1 MVKISEIDLKLWD
14 KSQVKFAPYPDVN
27 ILVGVNGSGKT
38 TLLSEITNNILKN
51 KKEEN
56 SWIYIPSV
64 DNLEMR
70 DKRKRQTALS
80 QDLDA
85 YIYDMKTG
93 PSLMFYRMS
102 MLDASPALQ
111 SRVKERINH
120 FCHIV
125 NTLFQTTGKHIEIEG
140 NKFIIDSDGK
150 SLSTNDLSSGEKQIL
165 LILLRVFLL
174 NEKESVVL
182 IDEPENSLDISWQYR
197 LIDMLVSLNPN
208 AQFFITTHSPSI
220 FSDGWGNRIV
230 YMEDITTAI
239 KPSV

>member
-111 SRVKERINH
+111 SRVN
-120 FCHIV
+120 
-125 NTLFQTTGKHIEIEG
+125 G
-140 NKFIIDSDGK
+140 
-150 SLSTNDLSSGEKQIL
+150 
-165 LILLRVFLL
+165 FLY
-174 NEKESVVL
+174 
-182 IDEPENSLDISWQYR
+182 LD
-197 LIDMLVSLNPN
+197 
-208 AQFFITTHSPSI
+208 
-220 FSDGWGNRIV
+220 
-230 YMEDITTAI
+230 
-239 KPSV
+239 